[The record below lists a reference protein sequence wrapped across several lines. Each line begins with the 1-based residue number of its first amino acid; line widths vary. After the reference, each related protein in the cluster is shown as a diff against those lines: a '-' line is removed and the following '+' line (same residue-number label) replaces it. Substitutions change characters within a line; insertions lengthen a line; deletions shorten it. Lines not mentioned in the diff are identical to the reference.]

1 MSVKLC
7 TGIRL
12 TCNFMSH
19 GFKIWLGVVVYV
31 FNLSIWKAE
40 ADRSLKVQGQP
51 GLYNEFLA
59 NQGYKVRPYL
69 KKQKTQLFE
78 GFLYRMSFVYLC

>member
-1 MSVKLC
+1 
-7 TGIRL
+7 
-12 TCNFMSH
+12 MSH
-19 GFKIWLGVVVYV
+19 GFKIWLGVVVCV

-69 KKQKTQLFE
+69 KKQKKLNYLKAFCIE
-78 GFLYRMSFVYLC
+78 YLLSIFVRFSPKLM

>member
-1 MSVKLC
+1 
-7 TGIRL
+7 
-12 TCNFMSH
+12 MSH
-19 GFKIWLGVVVYV
+19 GFKIWLGEVVCV

-40 ADRSLKVQGQP
+40 AGRSLKVQAQP

-78 GFLYRMSFVYLC
+78 GFLYRISFVYLC